1 MLNCPSMLILPLV
14 LSIAEAAP
22 PAGVEVWV
30 GNLPRKKNVDRDL
43 WAALR
48 SVGGLLHVRPIVFAQ
63 NEKTREPLCKGYA
76 FLTFKTDGDALE

>member
-1 MLNCPSMLILPLV
+1 MLNCPSMLIFPLG

-48 SVGGLLHVRPIVFAQ
+48 SVGGLLHVQPIVFAQ
-63 NEKTREPLCKGYA
+63 SEKTREPLCKGYA